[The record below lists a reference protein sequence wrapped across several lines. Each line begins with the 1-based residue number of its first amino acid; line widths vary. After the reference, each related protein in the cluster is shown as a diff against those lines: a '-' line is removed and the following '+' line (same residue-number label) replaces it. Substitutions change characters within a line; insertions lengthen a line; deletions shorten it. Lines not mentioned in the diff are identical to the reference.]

1 MTVMKDYDYP
11 LTSDRV
17 TLQINHK
24 TSPGHFTLH
33 EKFHPL
39 YHFVDMLYEY
49 YSVYGI
55 YYCHLKMYF
64 FTLWVAIRVLKF

>member
-39 YHFVDMLYEY
+39 YHFADMLCKY
-49 YSVYGI
+49 Y
-55 YYCHLKMYF
+55 
-64 FTLWVAIRVLKF
+64 